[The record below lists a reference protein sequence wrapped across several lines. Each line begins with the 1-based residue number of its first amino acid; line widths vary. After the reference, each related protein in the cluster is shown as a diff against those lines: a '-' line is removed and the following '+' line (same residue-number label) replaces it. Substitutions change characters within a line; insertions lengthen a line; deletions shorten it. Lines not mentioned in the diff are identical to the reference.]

1 MHIGHSDCA
10 AATAFFIG
18 TNPNNHH
25 LIFRAAEIL
34 PFILNTVRQLAYC
47 VEGITDIQFTLVLL
61 YIRGLVKINE
71 KISKCLI
78 SPGILFIATPQ
89 TDLIELYMLI
99 PPSLPLP
106 IGKASV
112 IQSFAGLSYQS
123 LSELLFAFA
132 V

>member
-89 TDLIELYMLI
+89 TDLIELYMLRSDI
-99 PPSLPLP
+99 SKNHPSKSPVTNRQNFGHP
-106 IGKASV
+106 ILCRFVVPEFK
-112 IQSFAGLSYQS
+112 
-123 LSELLFAFA
+123 
-132 V
+132 